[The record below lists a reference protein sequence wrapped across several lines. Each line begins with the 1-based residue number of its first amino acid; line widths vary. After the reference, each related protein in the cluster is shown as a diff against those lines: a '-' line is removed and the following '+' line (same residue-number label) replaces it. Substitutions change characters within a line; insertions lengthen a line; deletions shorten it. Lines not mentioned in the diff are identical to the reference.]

1 VVNISLQIL
10 LPQMQQDATGELSR
24 WRKLQVCS
32 GHKEVLHSYQ
42 STFNLYCWAPPTVMV
57 WVPDYQC
64 PVYDP

>member
-1 VVNISLQIL
+1 
-10 LPQMQQDATGELSR
+10 MQQDATGELSR